1 MAQRSR
7 ISVSAEVFGK
17 YNLKEEYKPKLIAK
31 IQEVIEIIKKRLYQ
45 TFMFMNLDD
54 KGLQEV
60 INAIDSKK
68 TAAKEFIIKEG
79 EPGEELYI
87 VEAGEMNC

>member
-17 YNLKEEYKPKLIAK
+17 YNLKEEYKPKLITK
-31 IQEVIEIIKKRLYQ
+31 SQEVIEKIKKRLYQ

-60 INAIDSKK
+60 INAMDSKK
-68 TAAKEFIIKEG
+68 AAAKEFVIKEG

-87 VEAGEMNC
+87 VEAGEMTC

>member
-31 IQEVIEIIKKRLYQ
+31 IQEMIEIIKKRLYQ

-87 VEAGEMNC
+87 VEAGEMTC